1 MIDST
6 FHNIL
11 KKKCKKA
18 VILELKAVSRYGL
31 SDRIG
36 DDIGKV
42 TLVGLFIINFYLYI
56 ENPAKF
62 FPSSITKILNFHFL
76 MKLT

>member
-18 VILELKAVSRYGL
+18 VMLELKAVSSYGL

-36 DDIGKV
+36 DDTGKM
-42 TLVGLFIINFYLYI
+42 TLIGLFIINFYLYI
-56 ENPAKF
+56 KNAVKF
-62 FPSSITKILNFHFL
+62 FSSSITKILNFHFL